1 MKRPRIVLIEDD
13 TWVQQQHARVLGT
26 EFEVHAAANALEGID
41 AIDRI
46 RPDAIVLDIFMP
58 GPNGVVLL
66 HEIRSH
72 VDLAIIPII
81 LATNNA
87 AEISLAQMK
96 PYGVVEVLDK
106 TTMHPEDLP
115 AAIRKALS

>member
-13 TWVQQQHARVLGT
+13 TWVQEQYARVLGA
-26 EFEVHAAANALEGID
+26 EFEVHAAVNALEGID
-41 AIDRI
+41 VVDRV
-46 RPDAIVLDIFMP
+46 RPDVIVLDIFMP

-72 VDLAIIPII
+72 VDLATIPII

-87 AEISLAQMK
+87 SEISLDQTK
-96 PYGVVEVLDK
+96 PYGVVDILDK

-115 AAIRKALS
+115 AAVRKALS

>member
-13 TWVQQQHARVLGT
+13 TWVQEQYARVLGA
-26 EFEVHAAANALEGID
+26 EFEVHAAVNALEGID
-41 AIDRI
+41 VVDRV
-46 RPDAIVLDIFMP
+46 RPDVIVLDIFMP
-58 GPNGVVLL
+58 GPNGVMLL

-72 VDLAIIPII
+72 VDLATIPII

-87 AEISLAQMK
+87 SEISLDQTK
-96 PYGVVEVLDK
+96 PYGVVDILDK

-115 AAIRKALS
+115 AAVRKALS

>member
-13 TWVQQQHARVLGT
+13 TWVQQQYARVLGT
-26 EFEVHAAANALEGID
+26 EFKVHAAANALEGID